1 MGGKFEKVSR
11 SIVLHRNGAMRSH
24 FPFSVASDI
33 MEAAEHF
40 AAAVPPRLRRCL
52 TVPVWPT

>member
-33 MEAAEHF
+33 MEAILL
-40 AAAVPPRLRRCL
+40 PRCRRAC
-52 TVPVWPT
+52 VGA